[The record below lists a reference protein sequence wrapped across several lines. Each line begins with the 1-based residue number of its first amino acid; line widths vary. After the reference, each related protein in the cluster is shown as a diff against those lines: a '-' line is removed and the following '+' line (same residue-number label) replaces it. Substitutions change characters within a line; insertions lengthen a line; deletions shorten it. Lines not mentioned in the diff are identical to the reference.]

1 MPEMSK
7 YEKSI
12 IVSNLLVTDLDVV
25 HAASKIFNRVFTTAE
40 ISVRLTSQV
49 SDNCLYDSLRR
60 LEDKEIF
67 FVDKQ
72 SNKKLIIRF
81 TEKGRSLCR
90 LVKDR
95 VSANKE
101 SKILEPSLF

>member
-1 MPEMSK
+1 MSEISK

-12 IVSNLLVTDLDVV
+12 IVSNLLVTDLEVV
-25 HAASKIFNRVFTTAE
+25 YAASKIFNRVFTTTE
-40 ISVRLTSQV
+40 ISARLVDRV
-49 SDNCLYDSLRR
+49 SDNCLYDSIYR

-67 FVDKQ
+67 CVDKQ

-90 LVKDR
+90 LVKD
-95 VSANKE
+95 
-101 SKILEPSLF
+101 KILIDHRQKQLEPSLF